1 MYVFYGGIK
10 VPSNHMLSGI
20 HKYIEMQSFLLRP
33 GNKVIMSNV
42 VIKFA
47 ITPQYNVT

>member
-1 MYVFYGGIK
+1 MVFQKSTGIK
-10 VPSNHMLSGI
+10 GPSNHMLSGI

-42 VIKFA
+42 VA